1 MTPRRNVESFS
12 LCVRIFMPSATCVVQ
27 EAG

>member
-1 MTPRRNVESFS
+1 MTPRRSVESFS
-12 LCVRIFMPSATCVVQ
+12 LWVRIFIPSATCVVQ